1 MRISDGSSDVCSSDP
16 DPFAGN
22 AADGRI
28 RLLAATGDNEAALA
42 EARKAVE
49 TGPPSV
55 GDWTRLGDLYGEL
68 ERPQDAAG
76 AYGRA
81 VAVAEAQGT
90 KDGQWALWLLRGG
103 AFDQAGNW
111 PEAKAAL
118 EAAYRLAPPQPIV
131 LTYLGYAQL
140 DRRETVEVA
149 MRHISAPSRLQTDT
163 PALTASLA
171 RPQSFHGNI
180 AQAPPPLQKPL

>member
-68 ERPQDAAG
+68 ERQQDAAG

-103 AFDQAGNW
+103 QFPQAGTW
-111 PEAKAAL
+111 PDAKDGL
-118 EAAYRLAPPQPIV
+118 EAARSDASPL
-131 LTYLGYAQL
+131 
-140 DRRETVEVA
+140 R
-149 MRHISAPSRLQTDT
+149 SARCRPS
-163 PALTASLA
+163 
-171 RPQSFHGNI
+171 
-180 AQAPPPLQKPL
+180 

>member
-1 MRISDGSSDVCSSDP
+1 MVRRPPRSTRTDTLFPYPTLFRS
-16 DPFAGN
+16 
-22 AADGRI
+22 
-28 RLLAATGDNEAALA
+28 
-42 EARKAVE
+42 E

-118 EAAYRLAPPQPIV
+118 EAAYRPAPQQPIV
-131 LTYLGYAQL
+131 PNYLGYAQL
-140 DRRETVEVA
+140 DRRATDAEA
-149 MRHISAPSRLQTDT
+149 SAP
-163 PALTASLA
+163 LA
-171 RPQSFHGNI
+171 TN
-180 AQAPPPLQKPL
+180 

>member
-1 MRISDGSSDVCSSDP
+1 MVRRPPRSTRTDTLFPYPTLFRS
-16 DPFAGN
+16 
-22 AADGRI
+22 
-28 RLLAATGDNEAALA
+28 
-42 EARKAVE
+42 E

-90 KDGQWALWLLRGG
+90 KDGQWALWLLRGR

-111 PEAKAAL
+111 PEATAAP
-118 EAAYRLAPPQPIV
+118 EAAYRIAPPQPIMLHYHV
-131 LTYLGYAQL
+131 YA
-140 DRRETVEVA
+140 
-149 MRHISAPSRLQTDT
+149 
-163 PALTASLA
+163 
-171 RPQSFHGNI
+171 
-180 AQAPPPLQKPL
+180 PLQKREHVEQAIRPLTEETSLQ